1 MPDIVA
7 RVDHKSLFGHV
18 VKCKSVSDFCGR
30 DGHGR
35 SQRRSPL
42 RNSSIRFHLAQDF
55 RGDSRQGKYYLGK

>member
-42 RNSSIRFHLAQDF
+42 RNSSIRFHL
-55 RGDSRQGKYYLGK
+55 